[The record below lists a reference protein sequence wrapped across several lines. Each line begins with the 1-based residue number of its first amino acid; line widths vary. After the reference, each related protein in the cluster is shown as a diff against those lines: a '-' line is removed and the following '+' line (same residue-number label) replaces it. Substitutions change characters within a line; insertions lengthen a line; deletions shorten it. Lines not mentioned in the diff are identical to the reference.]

1 MVRLISQCIAVPAI
15 RTSTENL
22 MPNWKVFQPSTCMM
36 EHCIVVHCSALQYL
50 LIQKSFGQAGRS
62 LSPAHIFLYDD
73 SQAARTGENLF
84 KGFLQLLNT
93 QEELQIMVL
102 PPAIWPNQLNLIF
115 FSLRDDQE
123 EWEIQR
129 WLLVKK
135 EII

>member
-1 MVRLISQCIAVPAI
+1 MASGKADF
-15 RTSTENL
+15 T
-22 MPNWKVFQPSTCMM
+22 
-36 EHCIVVHCSALQYL
+36 VHCSASNTYKYRKPYAKLEGLSAQHMYDGALHCGALRCLQYL

-102 PPAIWPNQLNLIF
+102 SAAIWPNQ
-115 FSLRDDQE
+115 
-123 EWEIQR
+123 
-129 WLLVKK
+129 
-135 EII
+135 